1 MTTKK
6 KVKNFFR
13 VNKIILS
20 NFSCICQLLLQYVL
34 HQDNWIVCEERVLRL
49 WEISIS
55 LFFRGWE
62 GGAGV
67 ERGSEGIWDG

>member
-13 VNKIILS
+13 ENKIILS
-20 NFSCICQLLLQYVL
+20 NFSCTCQLLLQYVL
-34 HQDNWIVCEERVLRL
+34 HQDKWIVCEERVLRL

-62 GGAGV
+62 GGAAV
-67 ERGSEGIWDG
+67 E